1 MATLQ
6 FFAGQ
11 GSPTELVGGS
21 GLGFYGSSFGS
32 SVSVGS
38 YGDTIYITNNV
49 GADQG
54 PQADNFKY
62 IASDNPGTGSGI
74 LNGST
79 QLNLTS
85 VPNDVATLNIR
96 FSHGSTVQTQNGE
109 VRFYNRTDPDVAPTA
124 VTVKA
129 AEIIHPD
136 PTQVD
141 NGSGDADWI
150 TPGGS
155 TTVVDLID
163 SPGTSGERPDGA
175 STTDTQHDWYIVM
188 SSSPD
193 SIGSKTEFGLYCSL
207 EYL

>member
-11 GSPTELVGGS
+11 GTPTELVGGS

-32 SVSVGS
+32 SVTVGS
-38 YGDTIYITNNV
+38 YGDTIYITNNT
-49 GADQG
+49 GSDQG

-79 QLNLTS
+79 QLDLRS

-96 FSHGSTVQTQNGE
+96 FSHTSSVQTQNGE
-109 VRFYNRTDPDVAPTA
+109 VRFYNRTDTNVAPTD

-136 PTQVD
+136 PTQTS
-141 NGSGDADWI
+141 NGSGDIDWI

-155 TTVVDLID
+155 AVVVDLID
-163 SPGTSGERPDGA
+163 SPGESGLRPDGA
-175 STTDTQHDWYIVM
+175 STTSQIHDFFIVL

-193 SIGSKTEFGLYCSL
+193 SIGSKSEFGLFCSL